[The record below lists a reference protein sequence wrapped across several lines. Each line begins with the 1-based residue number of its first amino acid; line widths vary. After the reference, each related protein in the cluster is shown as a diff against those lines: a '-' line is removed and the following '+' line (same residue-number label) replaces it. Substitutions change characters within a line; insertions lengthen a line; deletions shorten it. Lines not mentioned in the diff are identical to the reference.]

1 MIIEFP
7 IRAVLLDIFDKHK
20 TVEDGVSFLHTRYLE
35 LLQSPNYRDWDTSDE
50 YFSLICDIDKYAA

>member
-20 TVEDGVSFLHTRYLE
+20 TVEDGVSFYTPDIWNFYNHPTLE
-35 LLQSPNYRDWDTSDE
+35 TGIHQTNISVLSA
-50 YFSLICDIDKYAA
+50 I